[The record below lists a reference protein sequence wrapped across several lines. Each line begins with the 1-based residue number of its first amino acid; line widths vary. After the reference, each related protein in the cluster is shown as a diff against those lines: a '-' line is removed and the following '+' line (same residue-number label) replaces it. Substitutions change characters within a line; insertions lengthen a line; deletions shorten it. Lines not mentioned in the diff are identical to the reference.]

1 MADGRDPRS
10 PPIQSGPSCAPAAS
24 SEGAS
29 KRRWTAR
36 ELREIRSIY
45 HLIGHIERDAAAIG
59 LSEVAKILNMASLV
73 IQDAIPLAQSGGP
86 QMLTLVKS

>member
-1 MADGRDPRS
+1 
-10 PPIQSGPSCAPAAS
+10 
-24 SEGAS
+24 
-29 KRRWTAR
+29 
-36 ELREIRSIY
+36 LREIRSIY